1 MAWSDDLRAQVL
13 EEFRCAQRVRGGIV
27 ERDTKPENVL
37 TRKLTEASISTLATG
52 KVGRNQKAATTR
64 DGEGIA
70 GNPDPDGKKSPPR
83 RRRRI
88 VGAAA

>member
-27 ERDTKPENVL
+27 ERDTKPENVAVARIA
-37 TRKLTEASISTLATG
+37 TSIEAAKEANS
-52 KVGRNQKAATTR
+52 
-64 DGEGIA
+64 
-70 GNPDPDGKKSPPR
+70 

-88 VGAAA
+88 VRAA